1 LCFFF
6 RRPRLPP
13 KSTLFPYTTLFR
25 SRERGKRRESRMTMQ
40 TCPTCEGRRTIET
53 TVPNVKKYGGVEYV
67 SSIQPTKI
75 RLDVCSACN
84 GAGKVDDLIATW
96 ERVAAQ
102 QLAFSDRAAKV

>member
-1 LCFFF
+1 PHSVPT
-6 RRPRLPP
+6 RRSSDL
-13 KSTLFPYTTLFR
+13 SL
-25 SRERGKRRESRMTMQ
+25 RERGKRRESRMTMQ